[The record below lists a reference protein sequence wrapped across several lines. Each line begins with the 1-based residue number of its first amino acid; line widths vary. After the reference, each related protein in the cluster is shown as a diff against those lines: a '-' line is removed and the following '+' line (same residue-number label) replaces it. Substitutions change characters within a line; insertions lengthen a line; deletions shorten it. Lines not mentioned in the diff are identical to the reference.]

1 MGVRAITPVTSQELL
16 ALAERAGVGHS
27 EARCRQLRWVAGEL
41 HRARTL
47 PEVAAFAHPPL
58 AGRDLLDLLGPGL
71 LAAHQ
76 YLAGPKSVGELFSTR
91 AATVYLDLA
100 EAGWLRVR
108 DLGTPTPPE
117 STAIRIHC
125 LGLMAEAA
133 GVPAPRIDR
142 PDCHRLPVVSGWQ
155 RRALLDQLETYVRQ
169 WPQDAGR
176 WRAWALV
183 AVVQD
188 TGARLGALT
197 AMETQHLDARLG
209 ELVLPAG
216 ADGASEAAT
225 AELSP
230 ASHDALSGW
239 LGSRAELVERLQGA
253 APSALWVGVRPH
265 GAEREDGAWSK
276 RPAGLALE
284 PHGLA
289 RAYHRAVAEAN
300 VELAGTPGWAPLPT
314 RLEQLRRGVAEVSA
328 QLALFT

>member
-1 MGVRAITPVTSQELL
+1 MAPVAAITQASLL
-16 ALAERAGVGHS
+16 ALAERASIGHS
-27 EARCRQLRWVAGEL
+27 ESRRRQLRWVAGEL

-58 AGRDLLDLLGPGL
+58 VGQPLDVLLGPAL
-71 LAAHQ
+71 FAAHTH
-76 YLAGPKSVGELFSTR
+76 LAGLKALGELFSDR
-91 AATVYLDLA
+91 SATAYLDLG

-108 DLGTPTPPE
+108 SLGTPAPPE
-117 STAIRIHC
+117 TTAVQIHC
-125 LGLMAEAA
+125 LGLLAAAA

-197 AMETQHLDARLG
+197 AMETLHLDARLG
-209 ELVLPAG
+209 ELVLPSG
-216 ADGASEAAT
+216 SDGVSEPVT

-239 LGSRAELVERLQGA
+239 ISSRAELVERLQGA

-300 VELAGTPGWAPLPT
+300 VELAGTPGWMPLPT